1 MSNAHTVVPVEASKA
16 LMMKRAE
23 ARDYNA
29 RLLGPIVEGAIA
41 YLRLQKVEANDTLRV
56 LLEYL
61 KARAAGTELVATS
74 ERHNDWVAD
83 KTVFAPI
90 VKSIVKDMPSED
102 DVIHAFIAKV
112 EAAMKAIEAES

>member
-1 MSNAHTVVPVEASKA
+1 MSKGGEVEASKA
-16 LMMKRAE
+16 LIQKRAA

-61 KARAAGTELVATS
+61 KARAAGTELVADR
-74 ERHNDWVAD
+74 ERLVHKDWVAD
-83 KTVFAPI
+83 KTLLAPI
-90 VKSIVKDMPSED
+90 VKSIVKDMPSD
-102 DVIHAFIAKV
+102 ADVIHVFIAQV
-112 EAAMKAIEAES
+112 EAAMKAIEGE